1 MSEGGAEAAAILER
15 RRRAIGIAI
24 SAVLVLIAVV
34 LVAVGG
40 DGGDEPEAVDTTP
53 RLVDLDEIAAVE
65 DSLGHPIYWAGERP
79 PDQLELM
86 QDTEGNV
93 FLRYLPPG
101 VEAGD
106 QRSEFLTVGTYPFT
120 DPVAGLESTATEGD
134 TSLRTAAD
142 GASILVNP
150 SSQGSVYL
158 AYPGSELQIEVY
170 DPEPGRALELIRSGE
185 IEPAG

>member
-1 MSEGGAEAAAILER
+1 MSEGGASAAVILER

-24 SAVLVLIAVV
+24 SAVLVLVAFV
-34 LVAVGG
+34 LVIQGG
-40 DGGDEPEAVDTTP
+40 DGGDEAEAVDP
-53 RLVDLDEIAAVE
+53 APSLVEVDDIAAVE
-65 DSLGHPIYWAGERP
+65 DSLGHPVYWAGERP

-86 QDTEGNV
+86 QEPGGNV

-106 QRSEFLTVGTYPFT
+106 PRARFLTVGTYPFA
-120 DPVAGLESTATEGD
+120 DPVGGLESTAAEEG
-134 TSLRTAAD
+134 TSLQTAAD
-142 GASILVNP
+142 GARILVNP

-158 AYPGSELQIEVY
+158 AYPGSDLQVEVY
-170 DPEPGRALELIRSGE
+170 DPAGRALDLIRSGE